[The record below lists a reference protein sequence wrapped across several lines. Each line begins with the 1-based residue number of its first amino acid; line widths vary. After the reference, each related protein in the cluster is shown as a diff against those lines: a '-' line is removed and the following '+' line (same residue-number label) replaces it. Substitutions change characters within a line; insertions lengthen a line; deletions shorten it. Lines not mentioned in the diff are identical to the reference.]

1 MTSAASEP
9 ESVASAL
16 KTIEANRVSR
26 IMDRLSAACTLGAGT
41 QFNAV
46 ETASLRHHIRL
57 LTYESVRPR

>member
-1 MTSAASEP
+1 M
-9 ESVASAL
+9 ASAL